1 MQKAKRIT
9 MPPQSLTLLI
19 QEHAGRLSPT
29 DRQIADLVLSFPGEL
44 ASYSATELARMSGTS
59 NAAVTRFVR
68 RIGFRN
74 YEEMKHHVRD
84 IRRTGSPAYLM
95 EKEGVGTIGD
105 QIKRHMLASL
115 GNIEDTFAGLEPDIL
130 SEAVEGIATARRVA
144 FLGMR
149 NGHFLAKYLRWQVSE
164 CRGGTE
170 LLPKGGETLAE
181 SLVDLSADDVLVV
194 FAIRRIVPSMSAVLD
209 LTTSMKCRTLII
221 CDQFFHT
228 PAKATWLL
236 KCATRSPS
244 PLDNHV
250 SVLLLCHIIA
260 DELLQSLDAKGRKRL
275 VAIEDMHLMLGEM

>member
-1 MQKAKRIT
+1 
-9 MPPQSLTLLI
+9 MPLQSLTLLI
-19 QEHAGRLSPT
+19 QEHAERLSPT

-68 RIGFRN
+68 RIGFRS

-95 EKEGVGTIGD
+95 EKESVGTIGD

-115 GNIEDTFAGLEPDIL
+115 GNIENTFADLDPDAL

-144 FLGMR
+144 FIGMR

-170 LLPKGGETLAE
+170 LLPRSGETLAE
-181 SLVDLSADDVLVV
+181 SLVDLGADDVLVI
-194 FAIRRIVPSMSAVLD
+194 FAIRRIVPSMRAVLA
-209 LTTSMKCRTLII
+209 LTKTLKCRTLIVA
-221 CDQFFHT
+221 DHFFHT
-228 PAKATWLL
+228 DVRATWLL
-236 KCATRSPS
+236 TCATRSPS

-260 DELLQSLDAKGRKRL
+260 DELLQSLNAAGRKRL
-275 VAIEDMHLMLGEM
+275 VAIEDMHLTIGEM